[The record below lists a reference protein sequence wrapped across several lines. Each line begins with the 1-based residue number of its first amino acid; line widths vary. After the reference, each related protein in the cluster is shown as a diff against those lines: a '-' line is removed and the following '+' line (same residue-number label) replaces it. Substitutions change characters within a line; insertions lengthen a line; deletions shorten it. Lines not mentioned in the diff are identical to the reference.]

1 MPSFVEVEQTVV
13 SLGEMQ
19 SKLLRKVE
27 ELTLNMIKQHK
38 TIETLQRQL
47 AQIEQGRQAPID
59 RSALRA
65 ME

>member
-47 AQIEQGRQAPID
+47 AQIEQGR
-59 RSALRA
+59 
-65 ME
+65 